1 MGRNEE
7 NCRVGGQEAEEGL
20 MSDKWPER
28 ESSVQLKRSLKRM
41 MPFKTDIKEKKRI
54 NC

>member
-1 MGRNEE
+1 MKKT
-7 NCRVGGQEAEEGL
+7 AEWGDKRPRKVSRL
-20 MSDKWPER
+20 SDKWPER

-41 MPFKTDIKEKKRI
+41 IPFKTDIKEKKRI

>member
-1 MGRNEE
+1 MKKT
-7 NCRVGGQEAEEGL
+7 AEWGDKRL
-20 MSDKWPER
+20 RKGSPSLDKWPER
-28 ESSVQLKRSLKRM
+28 ESSVQLKRSLKRT